1 VAQIVI
7 GVACSHSPQLNTS
20 VDIWHDHVAR
30 DRRKTDLIG
39 IDGERHAYAELL
51 PMAPAGLEVEL
62 TDEVFAAKYDRMQAA
77 IEKCRSALAEAGATV
92 AVVFGNDHKEMFGD
106 DGMPAFAVY
115 LGDSVP
121 DNPIPADR
129 LAAMPEG
136 LRVGQWAYHGEVTEA
151 YPVRQDLAWHIT
163 EHLMVSGFDPAQL
176 TQQPAGRTLG
186 HAWTYARRRL
196 MGDSII
202 PMVPIHLNS
211 MYPPNQPSPARCF
224 ALGKSVAE
232 AIGSWDSDERVAVI
246 TTGGLSHFVVDEE
259 LDRSVLD
266 AIACQDA
273 AAIAA
278 IDRRKM
284 NSGTSEILNWVA
296 AGGALGGLRMD
307 VVDYVAAYRSEAGTG
322 VGMAFATW
330 H

>member
-1 VAQIVI
+1 VAEIVI
-7 GVACSHSPQLNTS
+7 GVACSHSPQLSTP
-20 VDIWHDHVAR
+20 VDIWQDHAAR

-39 IDGERHAYAELL
+39 VDGEIHTYAELL
-51 PMAPAGLEVEL
+51 PVAPVGLDVEL
-62 TDEVFAAKYDRMQAA
+62 TDEVFNAKYDRMQAGV
-77 IEKCRSALAEAGATV
+77 EKCKLALEESGATV
-92 AVVFGNDHKEMFGD
+92 AVIFGNDHKEMFGD

-115 LGDSVP
+115 LGERVP
-121 DNPIPADR
+121 DNPIPTEVLD
-129 LAAMPEG
+129 AMPEG
-136 LRVGQWAYHGEVTEA
+136 LRVGQWAYHGETTEA
-151 YPVRQDLAWHIT
+151 YPVQQGLAWHVT
-163 EHLMVSGFDPAQL
+163 DHLMGSGFDPSQL
-176 TQQPAGRTLG
+176 TEQPPGRTLG

-196 MGDSII
+196 MGEKIL

-232 AIGSWDSDERVAVI
+232 AIESWDSDERVAVI

-266 AIACQDA
+266 SIARHDA
-273 AAIAA
+273 ASLAA
-278 IDRRKM
+278 IDRSKM
-284 NSGTSEILNWVA
+284 NSGTSEILNWVTA
-296 AGGALGGLRMD
+296 AGALDALQID
-307 VVDYVAAYRSEAGTG
+307 VIDYVPAYRSEAGTG

>member
-1 VAQIVI
+1 VAQIAI
-7 GVACSHSPQLNTS
+7 GVACSHSPQLSTS

-39 IDGERHAYAELL
+39 IDGEAHTYAELL
-51 PMAPAGLEVEL
+51 PMAPEGLDAEL
-62 TDEVFAAKYDRMQAA
+62 TEQVFAAKYGRMQAA
-77 IEKCRSALAEAGATV
+77 IEKCRSALTESGASV

-121 DNPIPADR
+121 DNPIPADV
-129 LAAMPEG
+129 LSAMPAG
-136 LRVGQWAYHGEVTEA
+136 LRAGQWAYHGEVAED

-163 EHLMVSGFDPAQL
+163 AHLTESGFDPGQL
-176 TQQPAGRTLG
+176 TRQPPGRTLG

-196 MGDSII
+196 MGDNVI

-224 ALGKSVAE
+224 ALGKRVAE
-232 AIGSWDSDERVAVI
+232 AIESWDSDERVAVI
-246 TTGGLSHFVVDEE
+246 TTGGLSHFVVDEA
-259 LDRSVLD
+259 LDRGVLE
-266 AIACQDA
+266 AIARHDA
-273 AAIAA
+273 DAIAA

-284 NSGTSEILNWVA
+284 NSGTSEILNWIAA
-296 AGGALGGLRMD
+296 AGALDGLQID
-307 VVDYVAAYRSEAGTG
+307 VVDYVPAYRSEAGTG